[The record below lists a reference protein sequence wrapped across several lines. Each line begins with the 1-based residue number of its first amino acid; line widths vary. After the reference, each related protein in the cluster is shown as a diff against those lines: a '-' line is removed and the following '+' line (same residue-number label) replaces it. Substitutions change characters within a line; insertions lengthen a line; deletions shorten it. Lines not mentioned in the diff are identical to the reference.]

1 MGAKRRGWTAG
12 QGIARARAL
21 LAAACLGLAA
31 CAATQASDTAVPD
44 AEADALTRAL
54 AASPPE
60 LPPGAVVVRLAF
72 GAAADLDLYVT
83 DPLEE
88 AVYFGNT
95 PARSGGRLLAD
106 LRCDAPAPRVE
117 TIVFDPAPSG
127 RYRVGVDFP
136 ERCDGGRGDVAF
148 AVETWVDGRRELRT
162 GRLSPALFEPI
173 VLELVSP
180 TTRSKSAH

>member
-1 MGAKRRGWTAG
+1 MGAKRRRRTAA

-21 LAAACLGLAA
+21 LAAACLWLSGCATTEDSDAA
-31 CAATQASDTAVPD
+31 PPDPEAA
-44 AEADALTRAL
+44 AL
-54 AASPPE
+54 ARVLEASPPP

-95 PARSGGRLLAD
+95 PARSGGRLEAD
-106 LRCDAPAPRVE
+106 LRCDAAAPRVE
-117 TIVFDPAPSG
+117 TVVFDPAPAG

-136 ERCDGGRGDVAF
+136 ERCNGGRGDAAF
-148 AVETWVDGRRELRT
+148 AVELWAGGRRTLRS
-162 GRLSPALFEPI
+162 GRLAPALFEPI
-173 VLELVSP
+173 VLEIVNEASDP
-180 TTRSKSAH
+180 R